1 MKKFTEWVDMVR
13 EAQLNEA
20 SELQK
25 SYQEYFK
32 AKLKKYGAN
41 SPADLDD
48 EKKKEFFNEI
58 TKEWEKGKGVKPE
71 VKEKIEKEK
80 KEADEAEKKE
90 PSKDVTDMEG
100 SPADKMKDMT
110 KAK

>member
-1 MKKFTEWVDMVR
+1 MKKFNEWVDAVR
-13 EAQLNEA
+13 EAHVNEA

-25 SYQEYFK
+25 SYQDYFK
-32 AKLKKYGAN
+32 AKLDKYGVD

-71 VKEKIEKEK
+71 VKEKVEKEK
-80 KEADEAEKKE
+80 EKAEEGEKEEG
-90 PSKDVTDMEG
+90 SKDVADLDG
-100 SPADKMKDMT
+100 SASDKMKDLT
-110 KAK
+110 K